1 MATTISKR
9 NDNPVERDGDAPSQ
23 QEEGVVF
30 HKHCQATVCS
40 AFGTQEVAE
49 GEGNGKTWHIIQD
62 LTLQNLPDA
71 KVRFQANT
79 GNITQDL
86 ATILQL
92 IDDVAGASNV
102 SFNMKFVDSN
112 GTPIQ
117 SKPIN
122 PITNQEYEF
131 NLDKGI
137 TLKVNGQELKFHTM
151 SYNPATDNLAITL
164 PTKTLSFMINGT
176 QVGSADVIMDQ
187 DKTIELFGEG
197 ADIQSLFTEADKNI
211 KAVYTVPSGAQFTVV
226 PGTGVYRIDAD
237 SDVTPSIDLSNYVNN
252 ENDIIQFELRV
263 FNNGVDKLYVKT
275 PSAFIDVAD
284 EDTEQLN
291 RVNFRVAKTGSYGVE
306 VGHIIVI
313 RFDAYMKEQLLGHD
327 VVADHLTPEAP
338 LAFLSYNLDNNP
350 AITPNTFK
358 YIVGIR
364 DHELDIDEL
373 EDFYA
378 QGVAEN
384 VFNAVDVQAN
394 QGSQTINSIHYVSL
408 PTARGRI
415 DVGAFKNCAELEEV
429 NIP

>member
-1 MATTISKR
+1 M
-9 NDNPVERDGDAPSQ
+9 
-23 QEEGVVF
+23 
-30 HKHCQATVCS
+30 
-40 AFGTQEVAE
+40 
-49 GEGNGKTWHIIQD
+49 
-62 LTLQNLPDA
+62 
-71 KVRFQANT
+71 
-79 GNITQDL
+79 
-86 ATILQL
+86 
-92 IDDVAGASNV
+92 
-102 SFNMKFVDSN
+102 
-112 GTPIQ
+112 
-117 SKPIN
+117 
-122 PITNQEYEF
+122 F

-151 SYNPATDNLAITL
+151 SYNPVVDNLSITI
-164 PTKTLSFMINGT
+164 PTKTLSFAMNGHEIGRVEVAGMGT
-176 QVGSADVIMDQ
+176 DQ
-187 DKTIELFGEG
+187 TIELFGEG
-197 ADIQSLFTEADKNI
+197 AGQIDIQSLFAEADKNI

-275 PSAFIDVAD
+275 PSAFIDVDD
-284 EDTEQLN
+284 EDTGQLN

-350 AITPNTFK
+350 AISPNTFK